1 MRTLLRSEVDPLL
14 LVVGLKIG
22 NWNELADIAAGG
34 VLRKAYRPPNNA
46 IELYVAAGHLLNW
59 LAPEGWTLLQVD
71 NSTAPTDDEIR
82 VFERLVFGDDR
93 TWDVGGQRSFL
104 FDDAGKTEFGA
115 DQATLV
121 LLVFFSLLF
130 EWHVYL
136 TSQSST
142 GGRRLGLLDGV
153 AYFFGDAKTIEQ
165 ADMLTTCVA
174 EDPLRLS

>member
-1 MRTLLRSEVDPLL
+1 ME
-14 LVVGLKIG
+14 
-22 NWNELADIAAGG
+22 
-34 VLRKAYRPPNNA
+34 
-46 IELYVAAGHLLNW
+46 IE
-59 LAPEGWTLLQVD
+59 
-71 NSTAPTDDEIR
+71 
-82 VFERLVFGDDR
+82 
-93 TWDVGGQRSFL
+93 
-104 FDDAGKTEFGA
+104 
-115 DQATLV
+115 
-121 LLVFFSLLF
+121 LVFFSLLF